1 MNIFEAIMQG
11 IIQGLTEFL
20 PVSSSGHLSLY
31 QHFTGNSGEGALLFS
46 AVLHLGTLVA
56 VFTAFRKT
64 IWELIKELGF
74 MIKDIF
80 TGKFKWK
87 EMNPPRRAI
96 IMMIISLL
104 MLIPF
109 YIFKDFFEG
118 VSEDSDII
126 VEGICFLYTATIL
139 FFSDRCVKGNKKFG
153 DITVKNA
160 VTVGAFQGVALL
172 PGVSRSGS
180 TISGGLFC
188 GFERETAVQDSFI
201 LGIPAILGGCLL
213 QVKDAVDQ
221 KAMDIEPL
229 NFAVG
234 FIVSAIVGICAIK
247 MVNWLVKSDKFKIF
261 AVYTLIL
268 GVVVIGIGI
277 FEHAVGMNLVD
288 YLKK

>member
-139 FFSDRCVKGNKKFG
+139 FLSDRCVKGNKKFG

-188 GFERETAVQDSFI
+188 GFERETAVQYSFI

-277 FEHAVGMNLVD
+277 FEHAVGLNLVD
-288 YLKK
+288 YLK

>member
-139 FFSDRCVKGNKKFG
+139 FLSDRCVKGNKKFG

-188 GFERETAVQDSFI
+188 GFERETAVQYSFI

-234 FIVSAIVGICAIK
+234 FIVSAIVGVCAIK

>member
-109 YIFKDFFEG
+109 YIFEDFFEG

-188 GFERETAVQDSFI
+188 GFERETAVQYSFI